1 MNLVKQPLIIIAP
14 YQIVR
19 LMKTMLYPI
28 SIHVDLRLAKLVEK
42 FFLYFSERK
51 KINFFI
57 QIKKSDNKWQHI
69 GELVLVEDG
78 IMTASVDIIC
88 EANEES

>member
-1 MNLVKQPLIIIAP
+1 MKGEINL
-14 YQIVR
+14 
-19 LMKTMLYPI
+19 
-28 SIHVDLRLAKLVEK
+28 
-42 FFLYFSERK
+42 
-51 KINFFI
+51 FI
-57 QIKKSDNKWQHI
+57 QTKKSDKKWQHI